1 MKNKLNIIIF
11 SALFSVLI
19 WGSVTLSEQFYLI
32 RNFKIRIINEP
43 NGYSYGSIDPENVSI
58 KLKAKGWQLL
68 TLGLGPQ
75 NEYLISAEKDS
86 GKITVDPFNEID
98 ENTWL
103 SAGLSISEIS
113 PRQISFYIEKLK
125 FKKLKIEAE
134 TDISYNDGYGL
145 ATPIKVY
152 PDSVLVAGPSSVL
165 DKISTIK
172 TKIVKLSSLDSK
184 IKIIT
189 DIEEP
194 KGFQLEQKKAELTFD
209 VQRIVEKTFENVKV
223 IINGMPEDRDIV
235 FIPNTINCSLRGGI
249 NILGKINPNEISASI
264 DYREIVYDTLGS
276 VQPKISIP
284 QYTELVFTKPVR
296 LNYIVKKFE

>member
-1 MKNKLNIIIF
+1 VKNKINIIVF
-11 SALFSVLI
+11 SVLFSVLI
-19 WGSVTLSEQFYLI
+19 WGSVTLSEQFYSI
-32 RNFKIRIINEP
+32 RDFKIKIVDEP
-43 NGYSYGSIDPENVSI
+43 NGYSYGSINPENVSI

-68 TLGLGPQ
+68 TLLLGPQ
-75 NEYLISAEKDS
+75 NEYLISANKDS
-86 GKITVDPFNEID
+86 GKITVDPFSQID
-98 ENTWL
+98 ENNWL

-113 PRQISFYIEKLK
+113 PRQISFYVEKLK
-125 FKKLKIEAE
+125 FKKLKVEAE
-134 TDISYNDGYGL
+134 TDILFSDGYGL
-145 ATPIKVY
+145 ATPIKIF

-165 DKISTIK
+165 DKISVIK

-209 VQRIVEKTFENVKV
+209 VQRIVEKTFEDIKV

-249 NILGKINPNEISASI
+249 NIVGKINPNEISASI

-284 QYTELVFTKPVR
+284 NYTELVFTKPVR
-296 LNYIVKKFE
+296 LNYIIKKFE

>member
-19 WGSVTLSEQFYLI
+19 WGSVTLSEQFYSI
-32 RNFKIRIINEP
+32 RDFKIRIINEP
-43 NGYSYGSIDPENVSI
+43 NGYSYGSINPEKVSI

-75 NEYLISAEKDS
+75 NEYLISAKKDS
-86 GKITVDPFNEID
+86 GKIIVDPLSQID
-98 ENTWL
+98 ENNWL
-103 SAGLSISEIS
+103 SAGLSITEIS
-113 PRQISFYIEKLK
+113 PRQISFYVEKLK

-184 IKIIT
+184 IKIIA
-189 DIEEP
+189 DIDEP
-194 KGFQLEQKKAELTFD
+194 EGFQLEQNKAELTFD

-284 QYTELVFTKPVR
+284 QNTELVFTKPIR
-296 LNYIVKKFE
+296 LNYIIKKFE